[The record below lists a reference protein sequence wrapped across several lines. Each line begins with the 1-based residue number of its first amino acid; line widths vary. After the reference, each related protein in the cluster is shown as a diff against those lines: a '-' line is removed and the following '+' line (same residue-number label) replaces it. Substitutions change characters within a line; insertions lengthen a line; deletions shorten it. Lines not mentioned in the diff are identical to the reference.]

1 MKRTSRAP
9 SVLSK
14 SVHHQLKMYALAA
27 GAAGVGA
34 LALSQAAE
42 AKIVY
47 TAAHLVLHRGDD
59 PGLTKLDLNHD
70 GVIDFTF
77 SNFWVSGTRGT
88 QPSGRL
94 SVLPAQAEN
103 GIRVNIS
110 SDYFAAA
117 LQAGVSVGKNGELF
131 APARAD
137 MDFGNRNAGGCAG
150 PWKNAKDRYLGMKF
164 IIKGKLHFGWARLNV
179 SCNPHN
185 SQTTAVVTG
194 YAYETIPGKSI
205 RTGATK
211 GPDDGEP
218 TASFTMPTSEPATL
232 GILAMGS
239 PGLSVW
245 RRKER
250 AQSTQ

>member
-1 MKRTSRAP
+1 MKRTSRGP
-9 SVLSK
+9 SKLSE
-14 SVHHQLKMYALAA
+14 SVHHQLKTYALAA
-27 GAAGVGA
+27 SAAGVGA

-47 TAAHLVLHRGDD
+47 TAAHLVLHRGD
-59 PGLTKLDLNHD
+59 PKLTNLDLNHD
-70 GVIDFTF
+70 GLVDFTF

-94 SVLPAQAEN
+94 SVFPAQAEN

-117 LQAGVSVGKNGELF
+117 LQAGVSVGNENLF

-137 MDFGNRNAGGCAG
+137 MDFGSRNAGGCAG

-185 SQTTAVVTG
+185 VQTTAVVTG
-194 YAYETIPGKSI
+194 YAYETIPGKAI

-211 GPDDGEP
+211 GSDDSEP
-218 TASFTMPTSEPATL
+218 TASFNTRIPEPATL
-232 GILAMGS
+232 GMLAMGS

-250 AQSTQ
+250 AESTR

>member
-9 SVLSK
+9 SNLSE
-14 SVHHQLKMYALAA
+14 SVHHQLKTYALAA

-47 TAAHLVLHRGDD
+47 TAAHLVLHRGD

-70 GVIDFTF
+70 GFVDFTF

-88 QPSGRL
+88 QPFGRL
-94 SVLPAQAEN
+94 SVFAAQAEN
-103 GIRVNIS
+103 GIRVDTS
-110 SDYFAAA
+110 SGYFAAA
-117 LQAGVSVGKNGELF
+117 LQAGVSVGKNGKLF
-131 APARAD
+131 ETRAN
-137 MDFGNRNAGGCAG
+137 MDFGGIAGGCAG

-164 IIKGKLHFGWARLNV
+164 IIQGKLHFGWARLNV

-185 SQTTAVVTG
+185 YQTTAVVTG

-218 TASFTMPTSEPATL
+218 TASFTMPTSEPAAL
-232 GILAMGS
+232 ALLAMGS
-239 PGLSVW
+239 PGLSLW

-250 AQSTQ
+250 AGSTQ